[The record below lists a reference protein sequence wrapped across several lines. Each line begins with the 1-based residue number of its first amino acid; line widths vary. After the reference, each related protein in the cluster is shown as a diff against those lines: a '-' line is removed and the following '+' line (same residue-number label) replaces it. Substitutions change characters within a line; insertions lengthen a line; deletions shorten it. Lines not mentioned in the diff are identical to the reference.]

1 MVLNLRWVRWDW
13 ASWAE
18 LNTNRSAN
26 QKAAW
31 SGVGGLEIRTTWKW
45 TSHFRSKMDLNR
57 PELDKPPEQD
67 VQYEVFVISGPKG
80 PPETDLKM
88 ECPHPEPYPRYVVV
102 IGLTYKQT

>member
-13 ASWAE
+13 DSWAE

-31 SGVGGLEIRTTWKW
+31 SGVGGLKIRTTWKW

-67 VQYEVFVISGPKG
+67 VQYEVVVISGPK
-80 PPETDLKM
+80 
-88 ECPHPEPYPRYVVV
+88 
-102 IGLTYKQT
+102 